1 MEEINNSKKKNFR
14 IEKTVYQDQ
23 RKVIDIEQDKAIFTI
38 TFSDEIGIDEK
49 EEIMVKINNAL
60 NT

>member
-1 MEEINNSKKKNFR
+1 MEENNSSKKKNFR

-38 TFSDEIGIDEK
+38 TFSDGVSMDEK
-49 EEIMVKINNAL
+49 EQIMIKINNAL
-60 NT
+60 NS

>member
-38 TFSDEIGIDEK
+38 TFSDEIGMDEK